1 MMTNSVAYQEQASTD
16 GRNSSSNLRAL
27 FARLKIA
34 KQWCAMLW
42 LMLSTALALCS
53 TTAHAAD
60 YLLGSG
66 DAVRISVYGN
76 QDLNLETKV
85 SEAGKITFP
94 LIGEVIVG
102 KLSAAATEKKIAN
115 MLEAGGFLRNP
126 QVNVTVTQMQ
136 SQQVSVLG
144 MVNRPGRFPLEG
156 RRNLTDILA
165 MAGGIAADGADVLT
179 VIHYQDGKPNK
190 QTIDIIDMFR
200 SGDLK
205 ENGQI
210 QGGDVIFV
218 ERAPRFYIY
227 GEVQR
232 PSQYRLERN
241 MTVLQALSVAGG
253 LTARGTERGVRVKR
267 QGKDGKIQV
276 IQVKH
281 DDLVLVNDVIY
292 VQESLF

>member
-1 MMTNSVAYQEQASTD
+1 MMTISVAYQGQASSQ
-16 GRNSSSNLRAL
+16 NSSGNLRAV
-27 FARLKIA
+27 FAVIKRSKLLT
-34 KQWCAMLW
+34 AMLCFS
-42 LMLSTALALCS
+42 MAIAMFLCVGNAS
-53 TTAHAAD
+53 AAD

-102 KLSAAATEKKIAN
+102 KLSPAAAEKKIAN

-156 RRNLTDILA
+156 KRNLTDVLA
-165 MAGGIAADGADVLT
+165 MAGGIASDGADVLT
-179 VIHYQDGKPNK
+179 LIHYQDGKPHK
-190 QTIDIIDMFR
+190 RTIDIIDMFR

-281 DDLVLVNDVIY
+281 DDLVLVDDVIY

>member
-1 MMTNSVAYQEQASTD
+1 MIDLQVRS
-16 GRNSSSNLRAL
+16 AL
-27 FARLKIA
+27 TLNFVTM
-34 KQWCAMLW
+34 CAWRVL
-42 LMLSTALALCS
+42 LVLALLLLALPS
-53 TTAHAAD
+53 RAAD
-60 YLLGSG
+60 YLLGPG
-66 DAVRISVYGN
+66 DAVRVSVYGN

-102 KLSAAATEKKIAN
+102 RLSAAAAEKKIAS
-115 MLEAGGFLRNP
+115 MLESGGFLRNP

-144 MVNRPGRFPLEG
+144 QVNRPGRFPLEG
-156 RRNLTDILA
+156 KRNLTDILA
-165 MAGGIAADGADVLT
+165 MAGGLATDASENVTLIR
-179 VIHYQDGKPNK
+179 YRDGKPSRDV
-190 QTIDIIDMFR
+190 IDIAQMFR
-200 SGDLK
+200 AGEMK
-205 ENGQI
+205 ENFPL
-210 QGGDVIFV
+210 QGGDVLFV
-218 ERAPRFYIY
+218 DRASRFYIY

-253 LTARGTERGVRVKR
+253 LTARGTERGVRIKR
-267 QGKDGKIQV
+267 QGPDGKIQV

-281 DDLVLVNDVIY
+281 DDLVQVDDVVY

>member
-1 MMTNSVAYQEQASTD
+1 MTQPVRYPWQPSMQATSQRLRMLLAFFANARQTNGLVWVLSLSVMLSMMS
-16 GRNSSSNLRAL
+16 
-27 FARLKIA
+27 
-34 KQWCAMLW
+34 
-42 LMLSTALALCS
+42 LSTAAR
-53 TTAHAAD
+53 AAD
-60 YLLGSG
+60 YVLGAG

-94 LIGEVIVG
+94 LIGEVIIG
-102 KLSAAATEKKIAN
+102 RLSASAAEKKIAN
-115 MLEAGGFLRNP
+115 LLEAGGFLRNP

-144 MVNRPGRFPLEG
+144 QVNRPGRFALEG

-165 MAGGIAADGADVLT
+165 MAGGISADGAEVLT
-179 VIHYQDGKPNK
+179 VIRYRDGKPNK
-190 QTIDIIDMFR
+190 QIIDIVEMFR

-267 QGKDGKIQV
+267 QDKDGKIQV

-281 DDLVLVNDVIY
+281 DDSVQVNDVIY

>member
-1 MMTNSVAYQEQASTD
+1 MS
-16 GRNSSSNLRAL
+16 L
-27 FARLKIA
+27 FFL
-34 KQWCAMLW
+34 CA
-42 LMLSTALALCS
+42 AP
-53 TTAHAAD
+53 AHALD
-60 YLLGSG
+60 YLLGPG
-66 DAVRISVYGN
+66 DAIRISVYGN
-76 QDLNLETKV
+76 QDMNLETKV

-102 KLSAAATEKKIAN
+102 RLSASAAEKKIAG

-126 QVNVTVTQMQ
+126 QVNITVTMMQ

-144 MVNRPGRFPLEG
+144 QVNRPGRYPLEG
-156 RRNLTDILA
+156 KRNLTDMLA
-165 MAGGIAADGADVLT
+165 MAGGIAADGADILT
-179 VIHYQDGKPNK
+179 LIHYQDGKPSK
-190 QTIDIIDMFR
+190 QVIDIVDMFR

-205 ENGQI
+205 ENGLI

-253 LTARGTERGVRVKR
+253 LTARGTERGVRIKR
-267 QGKDGKIQV
+267 QGPDGKIQV
-276 IQVKH
+276 LQVKH
-281 DDLVLVNDVIY
+281 DDLVKVDDVIY
-292 VQESLF
+292 IQESLF